1 MYSKTTRSIRVTV
14 EPQFLADRSDPAQRR
29 YFWAYTV
36 EIANGGAEPI
46 QVLARHWIITD
57 GNGRREEVR
66 GPGVVGEQPVI
77 GPGESFTYTSGCPL
91 TTASGMMAG
100 TYQAIDAA
108 GEAIEVAIP
117 AFSLDMPAS
126 KRVLN

>member
-1 MYSKTTRSIRVTV
+1 MYSKNTKHIRVTV
-14 EPQFLADRSDPAQRR
+14 EPQFLPDRSDPAQNR

-36 EIANGGAEPI
+36 KIANSGSEPI
-46 QVLARHWIITD
+46 QILGRHWIITD

-77 GPGESFTYTSGCPL
+77 APGDSFTYTSGCPL
-91 TTASGMMAG
+91 TTASGMMVG
-100 TYQAIDAA
+100 TYQAVGAT
-108 GEAIEVAIP
+108 GEVLEVAIP